1 MYDRHTYEALTNAR
15 LISNNNSYLSDDSIK
30 AAASLL
36 HEDWKSD
43 YLDITVSDKICYT
56 PCMKE
61 TIDTDWIDEHGG
73 VDTIDAANTSFDDL
87 PDDIQDDFRDPA
99 VNALLYIFETGL
111 ENISYTDAQKAKNID
126 PGVLH
131 IISDY
136 VAEFLEKQEQIELES
151 DPVDMFAD
159 FVYDIDDDNEIEA
172 EPESEIE
179 SKPVIDLVEEKKPV
193 IVEHVSN
200 LHDMV
205 MPALNLNV
213 KKPEIAPKS
222 VKSPDYTDI
231 DAMLSTLY
239 SNAYSS
245 RESASA
251 AMNKQQYLNDKR
263 NADIGSGT
271 SNALR
276 MMQRS
281 MQEIN
286 AKYASKY
293 VDDKD
298 FYAAEEEKPSE
309 EIILERKDSEP
320 TLDDNDDLMLLD
332 LMDDYNSDEDNDD
345 DGDGGEYEYNTY
357 YDI

>member
-1 MYDRHTYEALTNAR
+1 MYDRYTYEALTNAR

-30 AAASLL
+30 VAASLL
-36 HEDWKSD
+36 HEDWKSN
-43 YLDITVSDKICYT
+43 YLDITVSDKICYM
-56 PCMKE
+56 PCIKE
-61 TIDTDWIDEHGG
+61 TIDTDWIDEHDGI
-73 VDTIDAANTSFDDL
+73 DTIDAVNTPFDDL

-99 VNALLYIFETGL
+99 VSALLYIFETGL
-111 ENISYTDAQKAKNID
+111 ENINYTEAQKTKNID

-131 IISDY
+131 IIADY

-159 FVYDIDDDNEIEA
+159 FAFDDDDEIEA
-172 EPESEIE
+172 ESEPEIE
-179 SKPVIDLVEEKKPV
+179 AVPEIDLAEEKKSVNNKPT
-193 IVEHVSN
+193 SN
-200 LHDMV
+200 LHDID

-213 KKPEIAPKS
+213 KKPEIATKS
-222 VKSPDYTDI
+222 IRSSDYTDI
-231 DAMLSTLY
+231 DAMLSALY
-239 SNAYSS
+239 NNAYSS

-251 AMNKQQYLNDKR
+251 AMNKQQYLNNKR
-263 NADIGSGT
+263 NSDIGSGA
-271 SNALR
+271 SKALR

-286 AKYASKY
+286 AKYSSKY

-298 FYAAEEEKPSE
+298 FYAEEEKPAE
-309 EIILERKDSEP
+309 EVILERKDLDP
-320 TLDDNDDLMLLD
+320 TLDDNDDLMLQD
-332 LMDDYNSDEDNDD
+332 LMDDYNSDEEDDDD